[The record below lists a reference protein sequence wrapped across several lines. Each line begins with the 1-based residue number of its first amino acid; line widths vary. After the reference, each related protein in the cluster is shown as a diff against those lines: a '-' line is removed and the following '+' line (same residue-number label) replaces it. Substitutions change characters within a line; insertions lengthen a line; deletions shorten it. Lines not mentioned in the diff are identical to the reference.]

1 MKIYHNPRCRKSRQT
16 LDLIKQKTDNYEIIE
31 YLNEPLEFD
40 DYKLILEKMKLK
52 PINLVRIK
60 ETIWKEKY
68 KGKEMS
74 DNDIIK
80 ALVDNPKL
88 MERPIVTSNTQAIIG
103 RPPENV
109 LNLFSQGFDPFLT
122 YLPLPKHK

>member
-1 MKIYHNPRCRKSRQT
+1 M
-16 LDLIKQKTDNYEIIE
+16 IKQKTKDYEIIE

-40 DYKLILEKMKLK
+40 DYKLILEKMELK
-52 PINLVRIK
+52 PINLVRIN

-74 DNDIIK
+74 DHDIIK

-88 MERPIVTSNTQAIIG
+88 MQRPIVTTTKQAIIG

-109 LNLFSQGFDPFLT
+109 LNLFS
-122 YLPLPKHK
+122 

>member
-1 MKIYHNPRCRKSRQT
+1 MKIYHNPRCSKSRQT
-16 LDLIKQKTDNYEIIE
+16 LDLIKQKTKNYEIIE
-31 YLNEPLEFD
+31 YLNEPLEFN
-40 DYKLILEKMKLK
+40 DYKLILEKMELK

-74 DNDIIK
+74 DDDIIK

-88 MERPIVTSNTQAIIG
+88 MERPIVTTNKQAIIG

-109 LNLFSQGFDPFLT
+109 LNLFS
-122 YLPLPKHK
+122 

>member
-1 MKIYHNPRCRKSRQT
+1 MKIYHNPRCSKSRQT
-16 LDLIKQKTDNYEIIE
+16 LALIKQKTENYEIIE

-40 DYKLILEKMKLK
+40 DYKIILEKMKLK
-52 PINLVRIK
+52 PINLVRKK

-68 KGKEMS
+68 KGLEMS

-88 MERPIVTSNTQAIIG
+88 MERPIVTTDTQAIIG

-109 LNLFSQGFDPFLT
+109 LNLFS
-122 YLPLPKHK
+122 

>member
-1 MKIYHNPRCRKSRQT
+1 MKIYHNPRCSKSRQT
-16 LDLIKQKTDNYEIIE
+16 LDLIKQQTKNYEIIE

-40 DYKLILEKMKLK
+40 DYKLILEKMELK

-68 KGKEMS
+68 KGEKMS
-74 DNDIIK
+74 DDDIIK

-88 MERPIVTSNTQAIIG
+88 MERPIVTTNTQAIIG
-103 RPPENV
+103 RPAENV
-109 LNLFSQGFDPFLT
+109 LNLFS
-122 YLPLPKHK
+122 